1 MVEMLSLY
9 YGNSA
14 LASDDAEN
22 ARGHWSFF
30 RPSLWMIKFRHSP
43 QTVQAKR
50 CFFDYNL

>member
-1 MVEMLSLY
+1 MVEVSSLN

-14 LASDDAEN
+14 LASDDTESAS
-22 ARGHWSFF
+22 GHWSFF
-30 RPSLWMIKFRHSP
+30 RPFLWMIKFRHSP